1 MRALRLPCIA
11 LAALLALALVN
22 SLLLSRWCA
31 RWGDLL
37 DAADAC
43 VQAEDWAGADA
54 ALENLRRDW
63 DARQTWLHIVIE
75 HGEINEAES
84 LLRRC
89 LVLCTAQERTYL
101 RADLAALRSQMVLL
115 NEMER
120 VSVKNIL

>member
-75 HGEINEAES
+75 HGEIEEKGDHEQ
-84 LLRRC
+84 LLEQQGRYYR
-89 LVLCTAQERTYL
+89 LYTGQFK
-101 RADLAALRSQMVLL
+101 L
-115 NEMER
+115 N
-120 VSVKNIL
+120 

>member
-43 VQAEDWAGADA
+43 VQAEDWAGGRRGAGEPAPRLGRAPDMA
-54 ALENLRRDW
+54 AHR
-63 DARQTWLHIVIE
+63 H
-75 HGEINEAES
+75 
-84 LLRRC
+84 
-89 LVLCTAQERTYL
+89 
-101 RADLAALRSQMVLL
+101 
-115 NEMER
+115 
-120 VSVKNIL
+120 

>member
-75 HGEINEAES
+75 HG
-84 LLRRC
+84 
-89 LVLCTAQERTYL
+89 
-101 RADLAALRSQMVLL
+101 SQMVLL

>member
-31 RWGDLL
+31 RWVDLL
-37 DAADAC
+37 DA
-43 VQAEDWAGADA
+43 ADA

-89 LVLCTAQERTYL
+89 LVLCTAQERTDL